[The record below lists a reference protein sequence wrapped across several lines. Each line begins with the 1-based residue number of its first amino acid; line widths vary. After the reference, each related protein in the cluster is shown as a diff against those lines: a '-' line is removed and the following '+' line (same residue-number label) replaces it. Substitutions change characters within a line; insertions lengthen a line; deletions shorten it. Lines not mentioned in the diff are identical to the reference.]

1 MAKDAQRL
9 SRDGKGSV
17 TAQRIRECK
26 SSLML
31 RVRAYCTA
39 RERKLQVIIKIK
51 KLKLQNFQGIK
62 SLEVEPDGKPLS
74 VYGANGAGKTTLY
87 NAFCWLLFG
96 RPSTAEKN
104 FTPQTV
110 GTHNLEHTA
119 EITLSLD
126 DGLVSGATKLTLKK
140 SYHETYKGKRGTKDK
155 VFTGYTTDYFI
166 DDVPVKESGY
176 TAKVHSL
183 CPVDT
188 AKMLT
193 RPKYFLE
200 EMKVSDRR
208 QVLMTVFGDMPDS
221 EFISEDLAKILD
233 GHSVEDCQK
242 IQVATLKKLR
252 ERIEEIPARIDEAEV
267 AKPEAGDVDKA
278 MAGIDAI
285 SKEKAELEKRL
296 ASVDSTLD
304 ADLRKEKA
312 EAEAELER
320 ARAEHLKAE
329 AERLK
334 AVEEPKRAKLK
345 EIEEKKKELAS
356 LELSRITT
364 ISSIATDNQQREIL
378 LNKYH
383 ETEGKEWTGD
393 TVCPTCGQGLP
404 TEKIEETKKAF
415 NLHKSED
422 LEQIKREGLEVKKS
436 LEVLNAEK
444 ESLDVSIA
452 NANLELATLEAEL
465 KDLGN
470 VETHDFEETD
480 DYKALMQK
488 IGDLAI
494 RLSNCEAI
502 VAGAKAEIRAEII
515 KKEEALKEL
524 NRIVVN
530 AEVAKAQDARIKELE
545 TEQKSLAKKI
555 ETAEHGL
562 YLCEEFYKRKT
573 EALTERINGH
583 FKSLS
588 FRLFK
593 EQVNGGLADD
603 CEALIPCGGVDVPY
617 KSANNASRINAGLEL
632 ADTLGEAM
640 GVILPVF
647 IDNAEGVSE
656 IQDTKGQ
663 QIRLYVSDKDKA
675 LRMEV

>member
-1 MAKDAQRL
+1 M
-9 SRDGKGSV
+9 
-17 TAQRIRECK
+17 
-26 SSLML
+26 
-31 RVRAYCTA
+31 
-39 RERKLQVIIKIK
+39 IIKIE

-62 SLEVEPDGKPLS
+62 ALEVEPDGKPLS

-96 RPSTAEKN
+96 RPSTAEKG

-126 DGLVSGATKLTLKK
+126 DGLVSGPTELTLKK

-166 DDVPVKESGY
+166 DDVPVKEIDY

-188 AKMLT
+188 AKILT
-193 RPKYFLE
+193 RPEYFLE

-208 QVLMTVFGDMPDS
+208 QVLMTVFGDIPDS
-221 EFISEDLAKILD
+221 AFIGEDLAKILD

-242 IQVATLKKLR
+242 IQAATLKKLR
-252 ERIEEIPARIDEAEV
+252 ERIEEIPARIDEAEA
-267 AKPEAGDVDKA
+267 AKPEVGDEDKA
-278 MAGIDAI
+278 LADIEAI
-285 SKEKAELEKRL
+285 SAEQRKLEIRL
-296 ASVDSTLD
+296 ADIELTLD

-312 EAEAELER
+312 EAEAELEK
-320 ARAEHLKAE
+320 ARAEHLRAE
-329 AERLK
+329 SERFK

-345 EIEEKKKELAS
+345 EIEAKKKEFAS
-356 LELSRITT
+356 LQADAASAEWA
-364 ISSIATDNQQREIL
+364 IADGKARRENL
-378 LNKYH
+378 LKRYH
-383 ETEGKEWTGD
+383 EIENREWTGD
-393 TVCPTCGQGLP
+393 TVCPTCGQDLP
-404 TEKIEETKKAF
+404 QEKIEEAKKAF
-415 NLHKSED
+415 NLRKSED
-422 LEQIKREGLEVKKS
+422 LEWVKKDGLDTKEILES
-436 LEVLNAEK
+436 LAAKK
-444 ESLDVSIA
+444 ESLDASIA
-452 NANLELATLEAEL
+452 GINLEIATLEAEL
-465 KDLGN
+465 KDLGE
-470 VETHDFEETD
+470 VETHDFEDTD

-494 RLSNCEAI
+494 RLTDCEA
-502 VAGAKAEIRAEII
+502 AGAEEREKIKAEIQ
-515 KKEEALKEL
+515 KKEEVLKEL

-530 AEVAKAQDARIKELE
+530 AEVAKAQDARIKVLE

-562 YLCEEFYKRKT
+562 YLCEEFYKKKA

-656 IQDTKGQ
+656 IQETKGQ
-663 QIRLYVSDKDKA
+663 QIRLYVSDKDKE
-675 LRMEV
+675 LRMEVQ

>member
-1 MAKDAQRL
+1 M
-9 SRDGKGSV
+9 
-17 TAQRIRECK
+17 
-26 SSLML
+26 
-31 RVRAYCTA
+31 
-39 RERKLQVIIKIK
+39 
-51 KLKLQNFQGIK
+51 QNFQGIK
-62 SLEVEPDGKPLS
+62 SLEVTPDGKPLS
-74 VYGANGAGKTTLY
+74 VFGANGAGKTTLY

-96 RPSTAEKN
+96 RPSTAEKG

-110 GTHNLEHTA
+110 GTHNLEHIA

-126 DGLVSGATKLTLKK
+126 DGLVSGPTELTLKK

-166 DDVPVKESGY
+166 DDVPVKESDY
-176 TAKVHSL
+176 TAKVQSL

-193 RPKYFLE
+193 RPEYFLE

-208 QVLMTVFGDMPDS
+208 QVLMTVFGDIPDS

-242 IQVATLKKLR
+242 IQVAALKKLR
-252 ERIEEIPARIDEAEV
+252 ERIEEIPARIDEAEA

-278 MAGIDAI
+278 MADIDAI
-285 SKEKAELEKRL
+285 SKEKAKLEKRL
-296 ASVDSTLD
+296 ASVESTLD

-312 EAEAELER
+312 EAEAELEK

-329 AERLK
+329 TERVR
-334 AVEEPKRAKLK
+334 AVEEPKKAKME
-345 EIEEKKKELAS
+345 EIAGKKAEVANIEAKIRQTEIR
-356 LELSRITT
+356 LEV
-364 ISSIATDNQQREIL
+364 ANKDREDL
-378 LNKYH
+378 LRRYH
-383 ETEGKEWTGD
+383 EAEAREWTGD
-393 TVCPTCGQGLP
+393 TVCPTCGQDLP
-404 TEKIEETKKAF
+404 VEKIEEAKKAF

-422 LEQIKREGLEVKKS
+422 LERIKREGLEVRKG
-436 LEVLNAEK
+436 LEILNTEK
-444 ESLDVSIA
+444 ERLETSIA

-470 VETHDFEETD
+470 VETHEFEETD
-480 DYKALMQK
+480 DYKALTDK

-494 RLSNCEAI
+494 RLTDCEAAE
-502 VAGAKAEIRAEII
+502 AGARAEIKAEIQ
-515 KKEEALKEL
+515 KKEEVLKEL

-530 AEVAKAQDARIKELE
+530 AEVAKTQDARIKELE

-555 ETAEHGL
+555 EAAEHGL
-562 YLCEEFYKRKT
+562 YLCEEFYKKKA
-573 EALTERINGH
+573 EALTERINGR

-640 GVILPVF
+640 GVVLPVF

-656 IQDTKGQ
+656 IQETKGQ
-663 QIRLYVSDKDKA
+663 QIRLYVSENDKE
-675 LRMEV
+675 LRMEVH

>member
-1 MAKDAQRL
+1 M
-9 SRDGKGSV
+9 
-17 TAQRIRECK
+17 
-26 SSLML
+26 
-31 RVRAYCTA
+31 
-39 RERKLQVIIKIK
+39 IIKIE

-62 SLEVEPDGKPLS
+62 ALEVEPDGKPLS

-96 RPSTAEKN
+96 RPSTAEKG

-126 DGLVSGATKLTLKK
+126 DGLVTGPTELTLKK

-166 DDVPVKESGY
+166 DDVPVKEIDY

-188 AKMLT
+188 AKILT
-193 RPKYFLE
+193 RPEYFLE

-208 QVLMTVFGDMPDS
+208 QVLMTVFGDIPDS
-221 EFISEDLAKILD
+221 AFIGEDLAKILD

-242 IQVATLKKLR
+242 IQAATLKKLR
-252 ERIEEIPARIDEAEV
+252 ERIEEIPARIDEAEA
-267 AKPEAGDVDKA
+267 AKPEVGDEDKA
-278 MAGIDAI
+278 LADIEAI
-285 SKEKAELEKRL
+285 SAEQRKLEIRL
-296 ASVDSTLD
+296 ADIELTLD

-312 EAEAELER
+312 EAEAELEK
-320 ARAEHLKAE
+320 ARAEHLRAE
-329 AERLK
+329 SERFK

-345 EIEEKKKELAS
+345 EIEAKKKEFAS
-356 LELSRITT
+356 LQADAASAEWA
-364 ISSIATDNQQREIL
+364 IADGKARRENL
-378 LNKYH
+378 LKRYH
-383 ETEGKEWTGD
+383 EIENREWTGD
-393 TVCPTCGQGLP
+393 TVCPTCGQDLP
-404 TEKIEETKKAF
+404 QEKIEEAKKAF
-415 NLHKSED
+415 NLRKSED
-422 LEQIKREGLEVKKS
+422 LEWVKKDGLDTKEILES
-436 LEVLNAEK
+436 LAAKK
-444 ESLDVSIA
+444 ESLDASIA
-452 NANLELATLEAEL
+452 GINLEIATLEAEL
-465 KDLGN
+465 KDLGE
-470 VETHDFEETD
+470 VETHDFEDTD

-494 RLSNCEAI
+494 RLTDCEA
-502 VAGAKAEIRAEII
+502 AGVEEREKIKAEIQ
-515 KKEEALKEL
+515 KKEEVLKEL
-524 NRIVVN
+524 NWIVVN
-530 AEVAKAQDARIKELE
+530 AEVAKAQDARIKVLE

-562 YLCEEFYKRKT
+562 YLCEEFYKKKA

-656 IQDTKGQ
+656 IQETKGQ
-663 QIRLYVSDKDKA
+663 QIRLYVSEKDKE
-675 LRMEV
+675 LRMEVQ

>member
-1 MAKDAQRL
+1 
-9 SRDGKGSV
+9 
-17 TAQRIRECK
+17 
-26 SSLML
+26 ML
-31 RVRAYCTA
+31 
-39 RERKLQVIIKIK
+39 IKIK
-51 KLKLQNFQGIK
+51 RLKLQNFQGIK
-62 SLEVEPDGKPLS
+62 SLEVTPDGKSLS

-96 RPSTAEKN
+96 RPSTAEKG

-126 DGLVSGATKLTLKK
+126 DGLVTGPTELTLKK

-166 DDVPVKESGY
+166 DDVPVKESDY

-193 RPKYFLE
+193 RPEYFLE

-208 QVLMTVFGDMPDS
+208 QVLMTVFGDIPDS
-221 EFISEDLAKILD
+221 AFISEDLAKILD

-242 IQVATLKKLR
+242 IQSVSLKKLR
-252 ERIEEIPARIDEAEV
+252 ERIEEIPARIDEAEA
-267 AKPEAGDVDKA
+267 AKPEVGDENKA
-278 MAGIDAI
+278 LAEIKSI
-285 SKEKAELEKRL
+285 SAEKRELEKRL
-296 ASVDSTLD
+296 ASFELTLD

-312 EAEAELER
+312 EAEAELEK

-329 AERLK
+329 TERLK
-334 AVEEPKRAKLK
+334 AVEEPKRAKQK
-345 EIEEKKKELAS
+345 EIEEKKKELANLQADAASTDS
-356 LELSRITT
+356 L
-364 ISSIATDNQQREIL
+364 IATDKARRERL
-378 LNKYH
+378 LKHYH
-383 ETEGKEWTGD
+383 EIEAKEWTGD
-393 TVCPTCGQGLP
+393 TVCPTCGQDLP
-404 TEKIEETKKAF
+404 AEKIEEAKKAF
-415 NLHKSED
+415 NLRKSED
-422 LEQIKREGLEVKKS
+422 LEWVKRDGLDIKKS
-436 LEVLNAEK
+436 LEGFVAKK
-444 ESLDVSIA
+444 ESLDASIA
-452 NANLELATLEAEL
+452 DANLELATLGAEL
-465 KDLGN
+465 LDIVN
-470 VETHDFEETD
+470 VETHNFEDTD

-494 RLSNCEAI
+494 RLTDCETAT
-502 VAGAKAEIRAEII
+502 AEEKGKIKEEIQ
-515 KKEEALKEL
+515 KKDEALKEL

-530 AEVAKAQDARIKELE
+530 AEVAKTQDARIKELE

-562 YLCEEFYKRKT
+562 YLCEEFYKKKA
-573 EALTERINGH
+573 EALTERINGR

-640 GVILPVF
+640 GVVLPVF

-656 IQDTKGQ
+656 IQETKGQ
-663 QIRLYVSDKDKA
+663 QIRLYVSEKDKE
-675 LRMEV
+675 LRMEVQ